1 MTDRLMTNRIADDER
16 GLEHVLRPQTL
27 DEYVGQEKVREQL
40 EIFIGAARKRAL
52 LHHFGSARAVGAA
65 TLEDIKS
72 VPGISGALAQKIHDH
87 FRGGR

>member
-1 MTDRLMTNRIADDER
+1 
-16 GLEHVLRPQTL
+16 
-27 DEYVGQEKVREQL
+27 
-40 EIFIGAARKRAL
+40 L
-52 LHHFGSARAVGAA
+52 LHHFGSARAVAGA

>member
-1 MTDRLMTNRIADDER
+1 
-16 GLEHVLRPQTL
+16 
-27 DEYVGQEKVREQL
+27 
-40 EIFIGAARKRAL
+40 
-52 LHHFGSARAVGAA
+52 VGAA